1 MLLSIVV
8 NLSSTVNG
16 TQAASPLVYHG
27 GTSSIDSATAQ
38 FILLLMLLTVLALYA
53 DPGLCDVRLV
63 VRLSRRLAAAGL
75 LLSAGAC
82 SRSING

>member
-38 FILLLMLLTVLALYA
+38 FTLLLMLLTVLA
-53 DPGLCDVRLV
+53 
-63 VRLSRRLAAAGL
+63 
-75 LLSAGAC
+75 
-82 SRSING
+82 